1 MSYSHFAAA
10 RVQSCSLSKS
20 CPYLQGESTSKVLAE
35 RDYLRQRVDK
45 MQNLFNFAE
54 REITRLKEQVSRFTQ
69 EKKSLEEDL
78 ARAQQAPFK
87 KLYSKRDS
95 SADVPKKRGALF
107 GHPGAFRKIPETID
121 EYVAVPLEKCPVC
134 GSSKL
139 SICKHT
145 DEHVQQ
151 DIVIKKVITRSF
163 VHSHYWCPRCKK
175 VVSAVGENEI
185 PKAPI
190 GPVAKAIAG
199 FLRYQTKISYDD
211 IQHILQNL
219 FGLEITPGAIVGFD
233 NKIYQKGFPLYEALK
248 KMLPYTSSIYADE
261 TGWRRDGK
269 PQWLWTFSN
278 EQLVFFHID
287 PHRSGD
293 VVKEHLGSD
302 YKGILSSDFFSA
314 YNRSINAFAKQ
325 KCNAHLLRDV
335 KKLEDKF
342 PEETEVISFC
352 SNLKK
357 LIQDAILLH
366 SQHDK
371 LSPEKWKSSNKDIFH
386 KFKKLYK
393 LPILHPE
400 SETLRKRLLKHKDEI
415 LTFLKYPKVVEP
427 TNNRA
432 ERSLRNLVVLRKI
445 IFGNRSDQGTKNVS
459 LISTIIQTAK
469 LKGLDPKQVL
479 MTLLTKGLTPEL
491 SEQFNLPQ
499 TSPVRNRFLN
509 GARSP

>member
-1 MSYSHFAAA
+1 
-10 RVQSCSLSKS
+10 
-20 CPYLQGESTSKVLAE
+20 
-35 RDYLRQRVDK
+35 
-45 MQNLFNFAE
+45 MQNLFGFAE
-54 REITRLKEQVSRFTQ
+54 KEITCLKEQVSQLTQ
-69 EKKSLEEDL
+69 EKKSLEEEL
-78 ARAQQAPFK
+78 TQVKQAPFK
-87 KLYSKRDS
+87 KAYQRRNPSDH
-95 SADVPKKRGALF
+95 PKKRGRPF
-107 GHPGAFRKIPETID
+107 GHPVAYRKRPETID
-121 EYVAVPLEKCPVC
+121 EYVAVPLDKCPVC
-134 GSSKL
+134 GHSNL

-163 VHSHYWCPRCKK
+163 VHFHYWCPHCKK
-175 VVSAVGENEI
+175 VVSGVGEKEI

-190 GPVAKAIAG
+190 GPVAKAVAG

-211 IQHILQNL
+211 IQRILQNL

-233 NKIYQKGFPLYEALK
+233 NKIYQKGLSLYESLK

-261 TGWRRDGK
+261 TGWK
-269 PQWLWTFSN
+269 KKWLWTFSN

-302 YKGILSSDFFSA
+302 YKGILSSDFYSA

-325 KCNAHLLRDV
+325 KCNTHLLGDV
-335 KKLEDKF
+335 KELEEKF
-342 PEETEVISFC
+342 SDNPEIISFC
-352 SNLKK
+352 HELKK

-371 LSPEKWKSSNKDIFH
+371 LSPEKWKSSKKNIFRR
-386 KFKKLYK
+386 FKNLYK
-393 LPILHPE
+393 IPILHPE
-400 SETLRKRLLKHKDEI
+400 TETLRKRLLRHKDEI

-432 ERSLRNLVVLRKI
+432 ERSLRNLVIFRKI
-445 IFGNRSDQGTKNVS
+445 TFGNRSEQGTKNVS
-459 LISTIIQTAK
+459 LISTIIRTAK

-491 SEQFNLPQ
+491 SKQFNLPQ
-499 TSPVRNRFLN
+499 T
-509 GARSP
+509 RSP

>member
-1 MSYSHFAAA
+1 MSYSHSTAT
-10 RVQSCSLSKS
+10 RVQPCPFSKS
-20 CPYLQGESTSKVLAE
+20 CPCLHGESTSKVLTE
-35 RDYLRQRVDK
+35 RDYLRQRVNQ
-45 MQNLFNFAE
+45 MQNLCGFAE
-54 REITRLKEQVSRFTQ
+54 REITKLKEQVSQLTQ

-78 ARAQQAPFK
+78 TRAQQAPFK
-87 KLYSKRDS
+87 KFYSKRDS
-95 SADVPKKRGALF
+95 SADIPKKKGASF
-107 GHPGAFRKIPETID
+107 GHHGAFRKNPETVD

-134 GSSKL
+134 GSSNL

-163 VHSHYWCPRCKK
+163 VHSYYWCSHCKK
-175 VVSAVGENEI
+175 VVSGVGENEI

-190 GPVAKAIAG
+190 GPVAKAVAG

-211 IQHILQNL
+211 IQRILQNL

-233 NKIYQKGFPLYEALK
+233 NKIYQKGLSLYEALK

-261 TGWRRDGK
+261 TGWRKDGK

-314 YNRSINAFAKQ
+314 YNNSINAFAKQ

-335 KKLEDKF
+335 KKLEEKF
-342 PEETEVISFC
+342 SEKTEVISFC

-366 SQHDK
+366 TQHDK
-371 LSPEKWKSSNKDIFH
+371 LPPEKWKSSKKDIFRR
-386 KFKKLYK
+386 FKNLYK
-393 LPILHPE
+393 IPISHPE
-400 SETLRKRLLKHKDEI
+400 TETLRKRLLKHNDEI
-415 LTFLKYPKVVEP
+415 LTFLKYPKVIEP

-432 ERSLRNLVVLRKI
+432 ERSLRNLVIFRKI
-445 IFGNRSDQGTKNVS
+445 TFGNRSDQGTKNVS
-459 LISTIIQTAK
+459 LILTIIQTAK

-479 MTLLTKGLTPEL
+479 MTLLTNGLTPEL

-499 TSPVRNRFLN
+499 T
-509 GARSP
+509 RSP